1 MMRKIPELII
11 KEDTALTLAQIT
23 GWLNQTTN
31 PTYYGSGSRARSK
44 WKPWEYHLE
53 YDEVTLVLK
62 RLITNLVLEKD
73 TNRRK
78 YDPKKGRIRYALI
91 NPLVAL
97 AKVAAEFSEEP

>member
-1 MMRKIPELII
+1 MLRRIPELIR
-11 KEDTALTLAQIT
+11 KDGKALTLAQIT
-23 GWLNQTTN
+23 GSLNATMN
-31 PTYYGSGSRARSK
+31 PTYYGTGSRARSK

-53 YDEVTLVLK
+53 YDEVRLILK
-62 RLITNLVLEKD
+62 RLMARLVIEKD

-97 AKVAAEFSEEP
+97 AKVALDF